1 MFDDYDSEEE
11 DSEFDDD
18 YELRRGI
25 RMTDIS
31 MTEKQAHAV
40 MADILGGELSMT
52 EGLPEL
58 FYDTRKNQLLV
69 EDGNHRIFQQWL
81 DGKNTFDA
89 YVKEGDYHSWLAPI
103 YEGETVFDWD
113 DDYRE

>member
-18 YELRRGI
+18 YELCKDI
-25 RMTDIS
+25 PMTDIS
-31 MTEKQAHAV
+31 MTVKQAHGV
-40 MADILGGELSMT
+40 LADIWRGELSMT
-52 EGLPEL
+52 KGLPEL
-58 FYDTRKNQLLV
+58 FYHTDKKQLLV

-89 YVKEGDYHSWLAPI
+89 YVKEGNYHPYIAHI
-103 YEGETVFDWD
+103 YEGEEVFDWD
-113 DDYRE
+113 NEYRE